1 MARPAAGRQIATLAA
16 PPLQMDLAAASG
28 ALLALLLSRGAHPPR
43 RTATPRG
50 RTLLAEARG
59 RHPGAEP

>member
-16 PPLQMDLAAASG
+16 PPLQMELAAASG

-43 RTATPRG
+43 
-50 RTLLAEARG
+50 
-59 RHPGAEP
+59 